1 MCVCVSRCAQTCIP
15 TNAKTE
21 NRKKARCVSGNTQTK
36 QRGKQHY
43 TTTTCIQY
51 NYIQQTNKE
60 NNRLCIQDN
69 YIRGVGA

>member
-1 MCVCVSRCAQTCIP
+1 VSD
-15 TNAKTE
+15 
-21 NRKKARCVSGNTQTK
+21 NTQTK
-36 QRGKQHY
+36 QRRKQHY